1 MMDQFS
7 AESYGDLL
15 FSLYL
20 VIPLAMS
27 QPLSFRRTLW
37 TEKTDILSFIRLSPE
52 QVAPWTISRFI
63 DPPEKEVSVLMA
75 YFKSVV
81 EGVVTPTRN
90 GLLHAIA
97 AGHIRQLLGNIE
109 DLPKEL
115 GKFKQ
120 FVEGELRKNP
130 DLVDKLFS

>member
-1 MMDQFS
+1 
-7 AESYGDLL
+7 
-15 FSLYL
+15 
-20 VIPLAMS
+20 
-27 QPLSFRRTLW
+27 
-37 TEKTDILSFIRLSPE
+37 
-52 QVAPWTISRFI
+52 
-63 DPPEKEVSVLMA
+63 MA